1 MSESTRDLLERTIMA
16 ALPQDRRPT
25 EVELIERATL
35 LRSAFPVADDEFDA
49 ILRRIESRLVIVM
62 DAGTALSR
70 PDHAPWLLAR
80 KASIEPFYWERF
92 RVWLTRPPT
101 DLTPAV
107 VNTLD
112 GVTDEVLDLGGDPQL
127 SGHWS
132 RRGLVVGDVQSGK
145 TATYTGLASK
155 AADAGYRLII
165 LLTGTLE
172 NLRRQTQ
179 ERLDEG
185 FVGLDSSE
193 MLQQIRKN
201 RAVGVGV
208 IDNRRTAGVFTS
220 RSRDFNK
227 DLMNQLGFRLD
238 AFQEPVLVV
247 IKKNKRI
254 IENLHNWLQTY
265 NAGDDD
271 KISVPLLLIDDEA
284 DSASINTSDS
294 TDTPNA
300 INAKVRGLLTL
311 FHRSTY
317 IGFTATPFANVF
329 VDPDAE
335 SDMLGD
341 DLFPRDFIYALEPPT
356 NYVGPSVVF
365 SDARPGVYS
374 NEDAADW
381 YPPRHKSSH
390 VIDSL
395 PPTLEEALRSFVLS
409 STIRDLRQERNPHRS
424 MLVNVSRFTAVQNL
438 TKDLVDEYIRSLQRD
453 IRNFSQLPDS
463 EALRNEG
470 LKTLYGTWVAHFVDC
485 GFTWDQVR
493 EQLHDAAQP
502 VTVRAV
508 NQSASASSLDYKA
521 HLPAGLRVIAVGG
534 DSLSR
539 GLTLE
544 GLSTSYF
551 FRNSQA
557 YDTLLQM
564 GRWFGYRDGYAD
576 LCRIWLTDEAVH
588 WYSHIWSATEELRD
602 EFRRMRA
609 LGLTPQDF
617 GLRVRAHP
625 DSLVVTA
632 RNKMRSAQTI
642 VREISLSGN
651 GIETAR
657 LLAASS
663 RLDANSDLV
672 EDFIAKLTSA
682 GLKGSISDFGSWL
695 WANVDKDLVAGLLEG
710 FETHPR
716 NHDFQGRA
724 LAGFLKGNA
733 DPILQSWDIALPQ
746 GSGTAET
753 YAGLPVRPQVR
764 HILAKPGDSSILVS
778 GARARVGSRGVE
790 REGLSKAAVDAINE
804 MHPGK
809 NISDRWYRLER
820 KRPLLLMHV
829 LRGTTGP
836 EKAPYRPAPEKPL
849 VALGLSFPL
858 FDDRGIA
865 GKVKYQVNM
874 VEWRQLFA
882 TEESD
887 EQLPE
892 DDDRD

>member
-1 MSESTRDLLERTIMA
+1 MADSTGDLLARTIMA

-25 EVELIERATL
+25 EGELVERATA
-35 LRSAFPVADDEFDA
+35 LRNAFPVGDDEFA
-49 ILRRIESRLVIVM
+49 SILRHIESRLVIVM
-62 DAGTALSR
+62 NSGTALSR
-70 PDHAPWLLAR
+70 PDHAPWLNAR

-92 RVWLTRPPT
+92 RTWLTRPQGG
-101 DLTPAV
+101 LTPPV

-112 GVTDEVLDLGGDPQL
+112 RVTDEVLDLSGDPEL
-127 SGHWS
+127 AGLWS

-145 TATYTGLASK
+145 TATYTALSCK

-220 RSRDFNK
+220 RSRDFSK
-227 DLMNQLGFRLD
+227 SLMNQLGFRLD

-247 IKKNKRI
+247 LKKNKSV

-271 KISVPLLLIDDEA
+271 KIAAPLLLIDDEA
-284 DSASINTSDS
+284 DSASINTRTNDA
-294 TDTPNA
+294 PNM

-341 DLFPRDFIYALEPPT
+341 DLFPRDFIYALEAPS
-356 NYVGPSVVF
+356 NYVGPGVVF
-365 SDARPGVYS
+365 SDNRPGVLS
-374 NEDAADW
+374 NEDAVDW
-381 YPPRHKSSH
+381 FPPRHKSTH

-395 PPTLEEALRSFVLS
+395 PGTLEEAIRAFILS
-409 STIRDLRQERNPHRS
+409 SAIRDLRRERNPHRS

-438 TKDLVDEYIRSLQRD
+438 TKDLADEYVRDLQRD
-453 IRNFSQLPDS
+453 IRNFSGLPDS
-463 EALRNEG
+463 DALRNAG
-470 LKTLYGTWVAHFVDC
+470 LQSLYETWAGEFQDS
-485 GFTWDQVR
+485 GFSWDDVR
-493 EQLHDAAQP
+493 AQLHESTQP
-502 VTVRAV
+502 VTVRSV
-508 NQSASASSLDYKA
+508 NQSASASSLDYKS

-576 LCRIWLTDEAVH
+576 LCRLWLTDEAVH

-602 EFRRMRA
+602 EFQRMRS

-642 VREISLSGN
+642 VRDISLSGN

-657 LLAASS
+657 LLAAESH
-663 RLDANSDLV
+663 LDANADLV
-672 EDFIAKLTSA
+672 ERFVVRMQSN
-682 GLKGSISDFGSWL
+682 GSSGAISEFGSWL
-695 WANVDKDLVAGLLEG
+695 WKDVDKDFVAGLLDE
-710 FETHPR
+710 FATHPR
-716 NHDFQGRA
+716 NHDFQSKA
-724 LAGFLKGNA
+724 LASFLKRNT
-733 DPILQSWDIALPQ
+733 DPVLMSWDIALPQ
-746 GSGTAET
+746 GSGDTET
-753 YAGLPVRPQVR
+753 FAGLPIRPQVR
-764 HILAKPGDSSILVS
+764 SVLAKDGDSSILVS

-790 REGLSKAAVDAINE
+790 REGLTREEVEAINSQ
-804 MHPGK
+804 HPGK
-809 NISDRWYRLER
+809 NVSDKWYRDAR
-820 KRPLLLMHV
+820 TRPLLLIHV
-829 LRGTTGP
+829 LRGTVG
-836 EKAPYRPAPEKPL
+836 EAKAPFRPPSAKPII
-849 VALGLSFPL
+849 ALGLSFPR
-858 FDDRGIA
+858 FDDSGIA
-865 GKVKYQVNM
+865 GKVTYQVNM
-874 VEWRQLFA
+874 VEWRQMFVS
-882 TEESD
+882 EESD
-887 EQLPE
+887 EAPE